1 VRSLRVEPVGP
12 YDGPV
17 DNRPTA
23 FALPQAGPV
32 EISNL
37 MPVLGGVATRDML
50 VRLTSRRA
58 LEAALATGELVKV
71 NRGRYAVPGVHEG
84 TELALRVTGHVCL
97 VSAALAHGWKVK
109 VVPERP
115 QIAVPKDRRID
126 EAVRSRLAP
135 TWTDL
140 HDTQVEGLATDAA
153 TTLSMCG
160 RRLPFDEA
168 LAIADSALR
177 DGFPV
182 DRLHALAETARGP
195 GSARLRRVAAHADGR
210 SANPFESV
218 LRAIAIEV
226 PGLEV
231 EPQVR
236 ITGDL
241 GLRARVDLADRRLRI
256 VIEADSFEWHGD
268 RAALRRDSRR
278 YDLLVVDGWVVLRFC
293 WEDVMHDPDFVRA
306 VLEATVVRTERALA
320 SRVPA

>member
-1 VRSLRVEPVGP
+1 M
-12 YDGPV
+12 
-17 DNRPTA
+17 
-23 FALPQAGPV
+23 
-32 EISNL
+32 EISRL

-84 TELALRVTGHVCL
+84 TELALSVTGHVCL

-109 VVPERP
+109 VVPELP

-126 EAVRSRLAP
+126 ESVRSRMAL

-140 HDTQVEGLATDAA
+140 HDSQVEGLATDAS
-153 TTLSMCG
+153 TTLAMCG

-182 DRLHALAETARGP
+182 TRLHALAAAARGP

-236 ITGDL
+236 ITGGL

-268 RAALRRDSRR
+268 RSALRRDSRR
-278 YDLLVVDGWVVLRFC
+278 YDLLVANGWVVLRFS
-293 WEDVMHDPDFVRA
+293 WEDVMHDQDFVRSVIRAA
-306 VLEATVVRTERALA
+306 VERTEGSLA
-320 SRVPA
+320 GTIPA